1 VNGGGGTGSSH
12 EDMRLSRLY
21 QQLIEWQEPR
31 FGQEYDLASGL
42 DRYRAWM
49 GQHSQDAARQGTS
62 PAGSQVARPTRPG
75 GPGAAGA
82 DKELEERGPVPV
94 SVAQAVVAA
103 SGAFQAPLT
112 GGMEWR
118 ADLAVMELY
127 VQHYRALV
135 RLAAMLVRD
144 MPTAEEVVQDAF
156 VAMHDGW
163 HRLKDTEK
171 ALAYLR
177 QAVVNKSRSVLRHR
191 MVVEKNL
198 QDAPPDMP
206 SAEHGAFVLLER
218 SAVIAAL
225 RELPGRQ
232 REAIVLRYYADLSE
246 AEIAA
251 AMRISRGAV
260 KSHTARGM
268 AALRVALEQE
278 LWRAQAP
285 APRAHRHGGTA
296 LPNSSVALCMTRRT
310 TSSRRQTAWNRFGP
324 GSRAGPGSS
333 RSPDG
338 TAPSGREY
346 GLSEAAD
353 PSMGSTGRRPQGDGV
368 R

>member
-1 VNGGGGTGSSH
+1 MNGGGGTGSSH

-62 PAGSQVARPTRPG
+62 PAGSPVARPTRPG

-82 DKELEERGPVPV
+82 DKELEERGLVPV

-353 PSMGSTGRRPQGDGV
+353 PSMGSTGRRP
-368 R
+368 

>member
-1 VNGGGGTGSSH
+1 MNGGGGTGSSH

-353 PSMGSTGRRPQGDGV
+353 PSMGSTGRRP
-368 R
+368 

>member
-1 VNGGGGTGSSH
+1 MNGGGGTGSSH

-82 DKELEERGPVPV
+82 DKELEERGLVPV